1 MSHSGSSITAFGSKS
16 AAVLAKFLAWWL
28 GELAALQ
35 PNSLRSW
42 LAGGTRTVVLRL
54 EAGKAVFE
62 RNTNGELRELFYV
75 EIESRTK
82 EDCRKEIRS
91 DIERLVGKGFR
102 IVLAVPEDLVLT
114 RNIKLPMAVEENLRQ
129 TVGFEL
135 DRFTPFKPEQA
146 YFDVQIIDRDHS
158 RNRLS
163 VRLHVAKRTSIDPL
177 ITLARELGLSVAAAT
192 PSSGVTA
199 AGAGR
204 SIDLLHDLVRSPV
217 NLQRIR
223 WWRIAMASVA
233 ITLIALFLIVPV
245 WQKRSAAIG
254 LLSPLAEAKLAAHET
269 DILRDRLK
277 YLVDEHNRLLD
288 KKWSTPST
296 LIILEE
302 LSRRL
307 GDDTY
312 LNEFSFDGKSA
323 IHIQGE
329 SAAAASLV
337 EGLENSHMFKEVGFK
352 SQLTKLSGT
361 PVDRFHIAAVLENE
375 TRPKRSPASEA
386 LQPSSDARDPVPLS
400 APAPVIVVPDTTART
415 ITPRTS
421 PNRQ

>member
-1 MSHSGSSITAFGSKS
+1 
-16 AAVLAKFLAWWL
+16 
-28 GELAALQ
+28 
-35 PNSLRSW
+35 
-42 LAGGTRTVVLRL
+42 L